1 MEVSLL
7 DPQSSVWMAETDRL
21 YAELGGVHNP
31 SLFPYHFIQAVL
43 PRIGGQIAVIRQA
56 DDDAV
61 VFLFP
66 FAQQGD
72 QKEYTA
78 RFHALQANTDWRLED
93 LQIPLE
99 NALNHARIRWYRP
112 DKPQTY
118 EPTHQW
124 LGDIDIGRPD
134 QREAEQIRTL
144 QQQIWGSP
152 PEFLYPV
159 DIHSTAF
166 DLGTS
171 LVTRVGNETAG
182 FLFGF
187 TKFGGYALP
196 VDWQTRF
203 QAHVRLESQA
213 LGVLPQHRGLRLGYL
228 LKQVQA
234 QAARTQGIDI
244 INWTVDPLQYPNA
257 ALNFG
262 LLRAVAFDFTAD
274 YYPFRNALNR
284 VAASRFSLTWLV
296 NTAHVQ
302 QAPLLGAQ
310 ATVVDLRHRPAILR
324 LNQEWHQVAE
334 ANNVPIIAIE
344 IPRDWTTLQRENLG
358 EAIRWRTVTDEIF
371 RHTIGRNPGQYVVTD
386 VGVDGERRFLIAEQT
401 NDALWARLGAA

>member
-56 DDDAV
+56 DDGAV

-78 RFHALQANTDWRLED
+78 RFHALQANTDWHLED

-99 NALNHARIRWYRP
+99 NTLNRARIRWYRP
-112 DKPQTY
+112 DKTQTY

-134 QREAEQIRTL
+134 QHEAEQIRTL

-166 DLGTS
+166 ALGTS

-203 QAHVRLESQA
+203 QANVRLESQA

-296 NTAHVQ
+296 NTARVQ
-302 QAPLLGAQ
+302 QTPLLGAQ
-310 ATVVDLRHRPAILR
+310 ATVVDLRHRPTILR
-324 LNQEWHQVAE
+324 LNQAWHQVAE

>member
-7 DPQSSVWMAETDRL
+7 DPQSSAWLAETERL

-43 PRIGGQIAVIRQA
+43 PRIGGQIATVRQG

-66 FAQQGD
+66 FAQHSA
-72 QKEYTA
+72 QKEYTG
-78 RFHALQANTDWRLED
+78 RFHALKDGTDWHWD
-93 LQIPLE
+93 AVQTSLE
-99 NALNHARIRWYRP
+99 NALQDTRIRWYHP
-112 DKPQTY
+112 DHPQRY

-134 QREAEQIRTL
+134 QHEAEQIRSL
-144 QQQIWGSP
+144 QQQIWVSP
-152 PEFLYPV
+152 PEFLYPI
-159 DIHSTAF
+159 DIHSADF
-166 DLGTS
+166 ALGTS
-171 LVTRVGNETAG
+171 LVARVGNEIAG

-187 TKFGGYALP
+187 TKFGGYPLP
-196 VDWQTRF
+196 ADWQTRF
-203 QAHVRLESQA
+203 QANVRLESQT
-213 LGVLPQHRGLRLGYL
+213 LGVLPQHRGLRLGFL

-257 ALNFG
+257 SLNFG

-296 NTAHVQ
+296 NCARVQ
-302 QAPLLGAQ
+302 QASLLGVQ

-324 LNQEWHQVAE
+324 LNEQWNQVAD
-334 ANNVPIIAIE
+334 ADNAPFIAIE
-344 IPRDWTTLQRENLG
+344 IPRDWTTLQRENLE

-371 RHTIGRNPGQYVVTD
+371 SRTIGRNPGQYVVTD
-386 VGVDGERRFLIAEQT
+386 VGVDGERRFLIAEQAG
-401 NDALWARLGAA
+401 DALWESLGAA